1 MLRVASTSAGET
13 ELNPILFAA
22 TVPLAF
28 PFIMFAALAT
38 GALLLRRS
46 QQDLKLT
53 REQRTAV
60 GIAAFCGA
68 MLGAKAPFL
77 LADWEG
83 FLSGSAW
90 FSDGKT
96 ILCGMVSAYF
106 SVEFA
111 KWALEI
117 RVKTG
122 DSFAVPVAASVSIG
136 RLACLAAGCCYG
148 TPSTVPWAMQCA
160 TTDDL
165 LRHPTQI
172 YESLFHA
179 SMALICW
186 RLRSQGIWKGQLVKL
201 YIITYLGYRF
211 ATEFI
216 RPEQHYLGGLTAY
229 QWFALA
235 ILPVFVWLWWKDAS
249 ARQTG

>member
-1 MLRVASTSAGET
+1 LNQVLLAAS
-13 ELNPILFAA
+13 I
-22 TVPLAF
+22 PLAF
-28 PFIMFAALAT
+28 PFIMFAAVAT
-38 GALLLRRS
+38 GALLLSRS
-46 QQDLKLT
+46 QQGLKLT
-53 REQRTAV
+53 TEQRTAV
-60 GIAAFCGA
+60 GLAAFCGA
-68 MLGAKAPFL
+68 MIGAKAPFL

-83 FLSGSAW
+83 FRSGSAW

-96 ILCGMVSAYF
+96 ILCGMVCAYF

-111 KWALEI
+111 KWALHI

-148 TPSTVPWAMQCA
+148 TPTNVPWALRCA

-186 RLRSQGIWKGQLVKL
+186 ALQSRGIWKGQLIKF
-201 YIITYLGYRF
+201 YIITYLVYRF
-211 ATEFI
+211 TTEFI
-216 RPEQHYLGGLTAY
+216 RPEKHYLGELTAY
-229 QWFALA
+229 QWFSLA
-235 ILPVFVWLWWKDAS
+235 MLPVFACLWWKDAS
-249 ARQTG
+249 ARRLEHEDAARVERSRST